1 MRLLLWSTLSLL
13 VLACTRDSPV
23 AVERGELQLAFEHVV
38 GAKPLVLGSTSYRN
52 GGGETFT
59 VSTLNYYVTNIRLK
73 RTDGPDYVVPQDSSY
88 FLIRASDPATQVIRL
103 HNLPAG
109 TYSGVSYLLGVD
121 SLRNTASV
129 DRRTG
134 VLDPAGGHT
143 GGMYWDWNSGY
154 IHFKLEG
161 NSPQVP
167 ASAGDDRFMY
177 HIGLFGGYQSRT
189 LNNLRTVTLTT
200 DSTPIRIV
208 TGLVPCVHIEADV
221 QKVFDGPNPLRISQ
235 TPLIMIS
242 GLSAGVADNYA
253 RMFRVTRVDL
263 CVL

>member
-1 MRLLLWSTLSLL
+1 MRLLIWSILSLL
-13 VLACTRDSPV
+13 VLACTRDQPV
-23 AVERGELQLAFEHVV
+23 AIEQGELQLSFEHVV
-38 GAKPLVLGSTSYRN
+38 GTKPLVLGSTPYQN
-52 GGGETFT
+52 AGGETFT

-73 RTDGPDYVVPQDSSY
+73 RTDGSDYVVPQDSSY
-88 FLIRASDPATQVIRL
+88 FLIRASDPNTQVIRL

-161 NSPQVP
+161 RSPQVP
-167 ASAGDDRFMY
+167 AVTGTNQFMY

-189 LNNLRTVTLTT
+189 LNNLRTITLTT
-200 DSTPIRIV
+200 GD
-208 TGLVPCVHIEADV
+208 VPLQITDGRVPRVHIEADV
-221 QKVFDGPNPLRISQ
+221 QQVFDGPNALRIAQ
-235 TPLIMIS
+235 TPLIMLS
-242 GLSAGVADNYA
+242 AQSAGVADNYA
-253 RMFRVTRVDL
+253 RMFRLTRIDFAER
-263 CVL
+263 